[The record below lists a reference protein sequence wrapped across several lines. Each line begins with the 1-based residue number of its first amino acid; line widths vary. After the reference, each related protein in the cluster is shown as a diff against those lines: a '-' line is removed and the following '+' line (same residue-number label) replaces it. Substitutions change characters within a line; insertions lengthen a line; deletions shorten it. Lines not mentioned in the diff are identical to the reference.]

1 MVARWAHN
9 PKVVRSNRA
18 SATFKEEI
26 LQNVSS
32 FLFDLCLI
40 FFFLK
45 GEIRSFSILDRKN
58 L

>member
-1 MVARWAHN
+1 
-9 PKVVRSNRA
+9 
-18 SATFKEEI
+18 